1 MNVLKVTKVQRAILN
16 AGEAIRALAAGM
28 VFVLKT
34 ENAIAIMEERRIW
47 AGAVETVRFHAMEDL
62 HPFVHCTAPV
72 TSMEGAPAVQDSGH
86 LIAA

>member
-1 MNVLKVTKVQRAILN
+1 VNVLKVTKVQRAILN
-16 AGEAIRALAAGM
+16 AGEATRALAAGM

-47 AGAVETVRFHAMEDL
+47 AGVVETVRFHAMEDL

-72 TSMEGAPAVQDSGH
+72 TSRESAPAVQDSGH